1 MNATSSQHV
10 IQVPSR
16 LVPLAAMARL
26 LEKLDRSGEPVDPAQ
41 YRHVVQRLQA
51 LMAECLADGPADES
65 LQAVLEVFPAASEL
79 YENLH
84 YAHAGL
90 CRSPL
95 ERSLQGEAAAREAIE
110 RARRR

>member
-10 IQVPSR
+10 IQVPGR

-41 YRHVVQRLQA
+41 YRQVVRRLQE
-51 LMAECLADGPADES
+51 LMADCPADEP
-65 LQAVLEVFPAASEL
+65 LHAVLEVFPAASEL

-84 YAHAGL
+84 YKHAGL

-95 ERSLQGEAAAREAIE
+95 VRSLQGEAAARDAIE
-110 RARRR
+110 RARQR

>member
-10 IQVPSR
+10 IQVPGR

-51 LMAECLADGPADES
+51 LMAECPADES
-65 LQAVLEVFPAASEL
+65 LHAVLEVFPAAAEL

-84 YAHAGL
+84 YEHAGL
-90 CRSPL
+90 CRAPL
-95 ERSLQGEAAAREAIE
+95 ERSLQSEAAAREAM
-110 RARRR
+110 ARMRGH

>member
-10 IQVPSR
+10 IRVPSR
-16 LVPLAAMARL
+16 LVPLASLARL
-26 LEKLDRSGEPVDPAQ
+26 LEKLDRSSEPVDAAQ

-51 LMAECLADGPADES
+51 LMSEALTEPDDVGA
-65 LQAVLEVFPAASEL
+65 LQAVLEVFPAAAEL

-84 YAHAGL
+84 YAQAGL

-95 ERSLQGEAAAREAIE
+95 ERALQGETVARAVIE
-110 RARRR
+110 QVSRR